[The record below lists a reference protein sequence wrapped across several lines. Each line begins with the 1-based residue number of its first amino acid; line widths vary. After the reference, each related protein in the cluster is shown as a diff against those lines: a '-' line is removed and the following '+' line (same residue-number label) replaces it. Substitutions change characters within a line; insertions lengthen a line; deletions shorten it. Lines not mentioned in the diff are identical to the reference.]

1 MSKTKIAFFINFLR
15 IGGIEKALLNLVKK
29 LPKDKFDITIYVGI
43 KDGGYLEEMS
53 KFANIKQIP
62 NFEEKLAYDFRGTAK
77 KYIKKFEFIKLAK
90 FILQKIKIKS
100 QKIKTNFLTL
110 SLKNLDDEY
119 DVAVAYQVPISA
131 ITLYVAEKVKANKK
145 ILWSHCDI
153 ASVGKQE
160 LYDYIK
166 YMKKFDYIVSVSE
179 DTNQHMKDIVPTI
192 ADKCIYLDNVIDE
205 DAIKGLSNIDIC
217 DMNKKDEEVSILT
230 VARLA
235 DGKGYDLAIDVTEKL
250 ISNGHKIKWFAI
262 GEGEERKKLEQKI
275 EEKKLKNYFILL
287 GERKN
292 PYPYFKK
299 CDIYVQPS
307 TYEGVCIARLEAKI
321 LNKPIITTNTGG
333 TDKYFKNKVNAII
346 TEYNV
351 EEIYNAII
359 FLMEEKN
366 RDILIQNSKESKLE
380 QKEEFY
386 TILERK

>member
-153 ASVGKQE
+153 ASVEKQE

-179 DTNQHMKDIVPTI
+179 DTNQHMKDMVPTI

-205 DAIKGLSNIDIC
+205 DAIKNLSNMDIY
-217 DMNKKDEEVSILT
+217 DMNKKDEELSILT

-235 DGKGYDLAIDVTEKL
+235 DGKGYDLAIDITEKL

-275 EEKKLKNYFILL
+275 EEKKLDNHFILL

-366 RDILIQNSKESKLE
+366 RGILIQNSKESKLE
-380 QKEEFY
+380 QKEEVY
-386 TILERK
+386 KILERK